1 MKEGTIKRKEIFL
14 NMEIPGLGK
23 HCTLTTCKR
32 LGKFFIDYSMIIIF
46 VMFLKPI
53 DNRMTEMITIYAYQ
67 SISIGLLIYKV
78 TRQLTAG
85 SRLFNSDYI
94 LVYIYNVVIKLNF
107 YKINQIIQIS
117 LTQALTP
124 NLLRVRKGYK
134 VRQNTVSLSAC
145 SAFNIIYA
153 DDKLAI

>member
-78 TRQLTAG
+78 TRQLAAA

-94 LVYIYNVVIKLNF
+94 SLYI
-107 YKINQIIQIS
+107 QCS
-117 LTQALTP
+117 
-124 NLLRVRKGYK
+124 YK
-134 VRQNTVSLSAC
+134 VEFL
-145 SAFNIIYA
+145 
-153 DDKLAI
+153 